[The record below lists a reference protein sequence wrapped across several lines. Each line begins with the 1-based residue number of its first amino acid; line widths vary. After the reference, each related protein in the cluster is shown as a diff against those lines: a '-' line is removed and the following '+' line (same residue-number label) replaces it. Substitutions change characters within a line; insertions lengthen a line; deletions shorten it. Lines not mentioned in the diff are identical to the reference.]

1 MSKQSNATAKAKKA
15 EYERKRYA
23 QNKAKILAQQA
34 DYYKDNKNEIQ
45 KKHRD
50 YMDDYNK
57 LSSTKKRKAKWQDD
71 NRKTVYGYITKY
83 RKQHPDPLRKTQTKY
98 DKKRRRK

>member
-1 MSKQSNATAKAKKA
+1 MTKQSNATAKAKKA

-83 RKQHPDPLRKTQTKY
+83 RKKHPDRVRKTQTKY